1 MASTF
6 VTRLKVGESLVD
18 AKGVSR
24 LVNRHVGIWPL
35 ALFGAIGVA
44 VIVGAVVAS
53 PALRNV
59 IESISRAIANGLGL

>member
-1 MASTF
+1 M
-6 VTRLKVGESLVD
+6 
-18 AKGVSR
+18 
-24 LVNRHVGIWPL
+24 GIWPL
-35 ALFGAIGVA
+35 AVFGAIGVA